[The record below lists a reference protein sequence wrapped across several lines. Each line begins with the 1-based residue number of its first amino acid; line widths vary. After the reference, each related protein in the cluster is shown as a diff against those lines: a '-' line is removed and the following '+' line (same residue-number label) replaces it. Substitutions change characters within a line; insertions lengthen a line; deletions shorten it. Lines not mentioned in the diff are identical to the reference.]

1 MLRILIVTTW
11 MSGASFLGQYLA
23 SHPATFYFSEP
34 LAWARVSRFTDEDDP
49 ETESAIDFM
58 DSFMHCDFSYAK
70 SEKTMTISRFFSSQ
84 IISRFFSLD
93 NWEDWPRGFQYEH
106 IHSLRQLC
114 SLGKWKSIQMCVEPL
129 FLNYM
134 CAAHPLQV

>member
-70 SEKTMTISRFFSSQ
+70 SKKTMMISRFFKSNNYT
-84 IISRFFSLD
+84 IF
-93 NWEDWPRGFQYEH
+93 Y
-106 IHSLRQLC
+106 RQLGR
-114 SLGKWKSIQMCVEPL
+114 LAKRIPV
-129 FLNYM
+129 
-134 CAAHPLQV
+134 